1 MTDVR
6 RGYDDNTENEKTFV
20 SVKNLLK
27 EFGEKPSAN
36 NDDDDD
42 DKTFMSVKE
51 RLRRFD
57 TRQDNN
63 DCDNDNN
70 GAPHIR
76 ESIGSITTPASS
88 SSAVNTPRKKF
99 SHIRLPSSKSMLLD
113 SLATNVTDSKAY
125 PMDPPLTV
133 SFLSEMEN
141 RSSSSLKENSSGTEG
156 FKYGNVLLK
165 KVEKPVE
172 DWRKRSIANESSTD
186 DQYKS
191 EQGPNRVSSHAAPS
205 PKSYRKPQ
213 PYNNRSTSSPAGLTK
228 VGLPVK
234 DRWKAMKKAE
244 EEASDS
250 SKPIFANMKLR
261 SVGTPTS
268 NASQA
273 ASPYDLDD
281 KKSTLAKRQR
291 VPTTVGIAQTS
302 ALCYGHRNKG
312 SAEGIRVSDLAKT
325 FSSNIKLASN
335 GERTEE
341 EKVIGRSSG
350 VNEINYIRSSLK
362 SSKTELEEMRK
373 SLNSS
378 TPVAKLIAERNRA
391 AQANRSE
398 TRNIFGLPDDRRKSY
413 GRTRS
418 KSVGGNANTH
428 RRTKSMS
435 STHTKN
441 SSSDGNPTHDQ
452 VRRDSVSSLEGFSNI
467 CWEEFKASNPS
478 ANGNIWDMN
487 LDGSSFFG
495 AHSNARSCTALDG
508 LSGGKDKLLPS
519 NSTISEYTTDSDAY
533 YDYDNYGHS
542 SFIQLTLSSGG
553 IVEKFEPLVCMT
565 ATDDSS
571 MEYQSEYG
579 MDISID
585 PTASDSKHSTRKAL
599 KGAKKFFFGKNKRK
613 SGPVEV

>member
-6 RGYDDNTENEKTFV
+6 RGYDDNAENQKTFV
-20 SVKNLLK
+20 SVKNLRK

-57 TRQDNN
+57 TRQDKN
-63 DCDNDNN
+63 DCDYDNS

-76 ESIGSITTPASS
+76 ESIGSITTPV
-88 SSAVNTPRKKF
+88 SSAVNTPRKRF
-99 SHIRLPSSKSMLLD
+99 SQIRSPSSKSMLLD
-113 SLATNVTDSKAY
+113 SLATNATDPKAY
-125 PMDPPLTV
+125 PMDPPITV
-133 SFLSEMEN
+133 SFLSETEN

-172 DWRKRSIANESSTD
+172 DWRKRNMANESSTD
-186 DQYKS
+186 DQHKDA
-191 EQGPNRVSSHAAPS
+191 QGPNRVSS
-205 PKSYRKPQ
+205 YVRKPQ
-213 PYNNRSTSSPAGLTK
+213 PYNNRGMSSPAGLTK
-228 VGLPVK
+228 VGL
-234 DRWKAMKKAE
+234 WKGTKKAE

-250 SKPIFANMKLR
+250 SKPIFAIMKLR
-261 SVGTPTS
+261 TVGTPAS
-268 NASQA
+268 HASQA

-291 VPTTVGIAQTS
+291 VPTTADIAQTS
-302 ALCYGHRNKG
+302 GLCYGHRNKG

-335 GERTEE
+335 GERAEE
-341 EKVIGRSSG
+341 EKVIRRSSG

-418 KSVGGNANTH
+418 KSVGRSANTH
-428 RRTKSMS
+428 RRNKSMS
-435 STHTKN
+435 STQTKN

-478 ANGNIWDMN
+478 AGSNIWDMN
-487 LDGSSFFG
+487 LDGSAFFG
-495 AHSNARSCTALDG
+495 AHSNARSCTALDE
-508 LSGGKDKLLPS
+508 LSGGKDNLLPS
-519 NSTISEYTTDSDAY
+519 NSTISEYTTDSDAH

-571 MEYQSEYG
+571 AEYQSEYG
-579 MDISID
+579 MDMSID
-585 PTASDSKHSTRKAL
+585 PTMSDSKHSTRKAL
-599 KGAKKFFFGKNKRK
+599 KGAKNFFFGKNKRK
-613 SGPVEV
+613 NGPIEV

>member
-6 RGYDDNTENEKTFV
+6 RGYDDNAEDAKTFV

-36 NDDDDD
+36 DDDDD
-42 DKTFMSVKE
+42 NTFMSVKE

-76 ESIGSITTPASS
+76 ESIGSITTPVSS
-88 SSAVNTPRKKF
+88 NTPRKKF
-99 SHIRLPSSKSMLLD
+99 SQIRSPSSKSMLLD
-113 SLATNVTDSKAY
+113 SLATNVTDPKAY
-125 PMDPPLTV
+125 PMGPPLTV

-172 DWRKRSIANESSTD
+172 DWRKRNIGNESSTD
-186 DQYKS
+186 DQHKS
-191 EQGPNRVSSHAAPS
+191 EEGPNRVSSYATPS
-205 PKSYRKPQ
+205 PKSYGKAQ
-213 PYNNRSTSSPAGLTK
+213 PYNNRSMSSPAGLKK
-228 VGLPVK
+228 VGLPVQ
-234 DRWKAMKKAE
+234 DRWKPTKKAE
-244 EEASDS
+244 EEASDP
-250 SKPIFANMKLR
+250 SKPVFANMKLR

-268 NASQA
+268 NTSQA

-291 VPTTVGIAQTS
+291 APTTADIAQTS
-302 ALCYGHRNKG
+302 ALCYGDRNKG
-312 SAEGIRVSDLAKT
+312 SAEGTRVSNLAKT

-335 GERTEE
+335 GERAEE
-341 EKVIGRSSG
+341 EKVIGRASG
-350 VNEINYIRSSLK
+350 VHEINYIRSSLK
-362 SSKTELEEMRK
+362 SSRTELEELRK

-378 TPVAKLIAERNRA
+378 TRVAKLIAERNRA
-391 AQANRSE
+391 AQANHSE

-418 KSVGGNANTH
+418 KSASRNSNTH

-435 STHTKN
+435 STHTN
-441 SSSDGNPTHDQ
+441 SSDGNPSHDQ

-478 ANGNIWDMN
+478 AGGNIWDMN

-495 AHSNARSCTALDG
+495 AHSNARSCTALDE
-508 LSGGKDKLLPS
+508 LSGGKDNLLPS
-519 NSTISEYTTDSDAY
+519 NSTVSEYTTDSDAY

-571 MEYQSEYG
+571 ADYQSEYG
-579 MDISID
+579 MDLSID
-585 PTASDSKHSTRKAL
+585 PTTSDSKHSTRKAL

-613 SGPVEV
+613 TSAVEV